1 VNELERPVLRVFEA
15 YKAAVFAKDVEA
27 FLAQYDEDVHV
38 FDMWGEWSYNGL
50 EAWRGMV
57 SDWFG
62 TLGTERVAVGLDD
75 LQTIVA
81 QDVAVAHAFVT
92 YKGLSAE
99 GRELRAMHNRL
110 TWALKQK
117 NGVWKIVHEHTSAPV
132 NFKTSKVIL
141 QR

>member
-1 VNELERPVLRVFEA
+1 MNELERPVLRVFEA

-27 FLAQYDEDVHV
+27 FLALYGQDVHI

-57 SDWFG
+57 TDWFG
-62 TLGTERVAVGLDD
+62 TLGTERVAVDLDD

-110 TWALKQK
+110 TWVLKQE
-117 NGVWKIVHEHTSAPV
+117 NGAWKIIHEHTSAPV
-132 NFKTSKVIL
+132 DFKTAKVIL